1 MVEESVQH
9 DTDVATALLDITPK
23 LLRRVRA
30 DLPLETDSPDWQDVS
45 ELRATLGQITLLA
58 ILVEHK
64 RCMMQELAEHLAV
77 TPSTVTA
84 MVKRLLAQGFIE
96 RTRDDTDWR
105 MVWVKPTEKGR
116 SAVAFFDRA
125 SIASLQRRMRYL
137 SQDEYCALLAAL
149 PALRHLIAVD
159 E

>member
-1 MVEESVQH
+1 
-9 DTDVATALLDITPK
+9 
-23 LLRRVRA
+23 
-30 DLPLETDSPDWQDVS
+30 
-45 ELRATLGQITLLA
+45 
-58 ILVEHK
+58 
-64 RCMMQELAEHLAV
+64 
-77 TPSTVTA
+77 

-116 SAVAFFDRA
+116 SAVAVFDRA
-125 SIASLQRRMRYL
+125 SVASLQRRMRYL